1 MPIAHREITKKHIKR
16 IAEEEAKKNINGD
29 FGSAASCLVT
39 LYKLEDGKIT
49 NNTYTIGYSSN
60 VLNARFREYLNSH
73 KRYYDFLTSIVISDT
88 IDIGS
93 YVVVAVPDFVWFPYV
108 MISYDEEYDEWVGA
122 YSVTSEEVTQQSL
135 PVILPPGPYPKWSI
149 EYGGY
154 IPLGVVNSLAIDDGL
169 ANLPG
174 SMIVNIQ
181 DTMEADTYYFEN
193 VRDLVYWKEID
204 ITKNESEENKN
215 ETEQQNL

>member
-16 IAEEEAKKNINGD
+16 IAEEEAKKNSNGD
-29 FGSAASCLVT
+29 FGSSPSCIVT

-49 NNTYTIGYSSN
+49 NNTYTIGYRSN
-60 VLNARFREYLNSH
+60 ILDARFIEYLNSH
-73 KRYYDFLTSIVISDT
+73 KRDYDALTSIVIEQT

-108 MISYDEEYDEWVGA
+108 RIGYDEEYDQWVGT
-122 YSVTSEEVTQQSL
+122 YFVTPEDVTQQAL

-154 IPLGVVNSLAIDDGL
+154 IPLGVVNRLAINDGL
-169 ANLPG
+169 GNLNG

-181 DTMEADTYYFEN
+181 DTMEPDVYYFEN
-193 VRDLVYWKEID
+193 VRDLKYWKELD
-204 ITKNESEENKN
+204 ITKNESEVTEN
-215 ETEQQNL
+215 ETQ

>member
-16 IAEEEAKKNINGD
+16 IAEEEAKKNSNGN
-29 FGSAASCLVT
+29 FGSAHSCIVT

-60 VLNARFREYLNSH
+60 ILDARFTEYLNSH
-73 KRYYDFLTSIVISDT
+73 KRDYDALTSIVINNT

-108 MISYDEEYDEWVGA
+108 RIGYDEQYDEWVGD
-122 YSVTSEEVTQQSL
+122 YSVASEEVTQQSL

-154 IPLGVVNSLAIDDGL
+154 IPLGVVNRLTTDGL

-181 DTMEADTYYFEN
+181 DTIEADVYYFEN
-193 VRDLVYWKEID
+193 VRDLKYWKELD
-204 ITKNESEENKN
+204 ITKK
-215 ETEQQNL
+215 

>member
-1 MPIAHREITKKHIKR
+1 MPVAHREITKKHIKR
-16 IAEEEAKKNINGD
+16 IAEEEAKKNSKGN
-29 FGSAASCLVT
+29 FGNAHSCIVT

-49 NNTYTIGYSSN
+49 NNRYTIGYNSEI
-60 VLNARFREYLNSH
+60 LDARFTEYLNSH
-73 KRYYDFLTSIVISDT
+73 KRDYDALTSIVIDNT

-108 MISYDEEYDEWVGA
+108 YIDYDEEYDEWVGS

-154 IPLGVVNSLAIDDGL
+154 IPLGVVNTLAMNDGL
-169 ANLPG
+169 GNLPG

-181 DTMEADTYYFEN
+181 DTMEANVYYFEN
-193 VRDLVYWKEID
+193 VRDLKYWKELD
-204 ITKNESEENKN
+204 INKNESEDNKN
-215 ETEQQNL
+215 ETE